1 MDEFYNQFN
10 SLPSGTYPLN
20 EFMDRKLNP
29 EELYRLGLLDFFQ
42 ENHPDYNP
50 VVPNIPNMYYDYEGI
65 LNIPNF
71 YETYKPYEGMLKT
84 SGTGLLY

>member
-1 MDEFYNQFN
+1 
-10 SLPSGTYPLN
+10 
-20 EFMDRKLNP
+20 
-29 EELYRLGLLDFFQ
+29 
-42 ENHPDYNP
+42 NP